1 MADVMQALK
10 DIEAK
15 LLGEIQLKQ
24 ESLVTEQKKSIE
36 DAQKE
41 TSEQIQKVKNDIEEI
56 RKKLQARDSTSVPG
70 AEHEKDNFS
79 VLRAIQLTHPANAD
93 LWNKKEY
100 GLEVELL
107 RAMKDGDE
115 RIERA
120 QTAGDGSAGGY
131 TVATQLSDM
140 IVEPAVAAM
149 PIYQLGI
156 TKIDNIPAGILEI
169 PTLETRGTAG
179 HSSENG
185 TANEATFS
193 YGIKKLAPNRADAY
207 TKVSRRLLRLST
219 QSFEQFTRQQL
230 QLALQLKM
238 HQGLISGKGS
248 ENEPRGLEN
257 ISNFTTTENIGGSG
271 GQFTVK
277 HASRMKTDL
286 EEADF
291 PGNVQDGMSPG
302 FLMRPIVAEGMKI
315 ARTTFYSGQTTGK
328 GFQLVNNQL
337 LSDAELESVLGVKFR
352 TTSHVSTSSNLSNVY
367 YGLWKHFILALWG
380 GLELR
385 ASDQA
390 SDGTHNAFVQNLVF
404 FLVMQEYDCTIDLPA
419 AFCKI
424 SDASTSRASWS
435 EY

>member
-10 DIEAK
+10 DIETR
-15 LLGEIQLKQ
+15 L
-24 ESLVTEQKKSIE
+24 
-36 DAQKE
+36 
-41 TSEQIQKVKNDIEEI
+41 SEQIKQKQDELVVSQKKTVEEAQKDAAEQLQKVKNEI
-56 RKKLQARDSTSVPG
+56 DEVKKQVQLRNDKSIPG
-70 AEHEKDNFS
+70 AEFEKDKFS
-79 VLRAIQLTHPANAD
+79 FLRALQLTHPMNAH
-93 LWNKKEY
+93 LWGKKDY

-107 RAMKDGDE
+107 RNVKDGVE
-115 RIERA
+115 KA
-120 QTAGDGSAGGY
+120 QTAGDGTAGGY
-131 TVATQLSDM
+131 TVASQLADT
-140 IVEPAVAAM
+140 IIEPAIAAM

-156 TKIDNIPAGILEI
+156 TKIDNIPAGLLEI

-179 HSSENG
+179 HASETG
-185 TANEATFS
+185 SATEATFT
-193 YGIKKLAPNRADAY
+193 YGVKKLSPNRCDAY
-207 TKVSRRLLRLST
+207 TKVSRRLLSVST

-230 QLALQLKM
+230 QLAVQLKM
-238 HQGLISGKGS
+238 HQGLVAGKGA
-248 ENEPRGLEN
+248 ENEPRGLAN
-257 ISNFTTTENIGGSG
+257 ISGFTNVDNIGGSG

-302 FLMRPIVAEGMKI
+302 FLLRPKVAEGMKI

-337 LSDAELESVLGVKFR
+337 LSDTELESVLGVKFR
-352 TTSHVSTSSNLSNVY
+352 TTSHVAASSNLSTVY

-380 GLELR
+380 GMEMR
-385 ASDQA
+385 ASDVA

-424 SDASTSRASWS
+424 TDASTDRSAWS